1 MKDNIKKMHVTL
13 SEAEYEIYIGRNIL
27 SEINEFF
34 DVQNSNPDRKVLII
48 TDDNIPTTYIDAVKS
63 KINNYFI
70 FTVKHGEENKNFD
83 NYQQILKTLV
93 ENNFTRTDCLIAIGG
108 GMVGDLSGIIA
119 STFMRGIDLYN
130 IPTTLLSQ
138 VDSSIGGKTAI
149 DFLHVKN
156 IVGSFFQPK
165 GVLIDVETLKTLP
178 ERQIKNG
185 LVESIKMALTFDAE
199 FFKYLNN
206 LNEKDL
212 LAPDDYEKF
221 YEILQEI
228 IYKSLLL
235 KKDIVE
241 KDEKEKNIRKV
252 LNFGHTI
259 GHAIEE
265 TMNLKLLHGECVG
278 IGMLYFSSPE
288 VKTAIKE
295 ILKKYELPTS
305 CEFDKSKVL
314 ELIKHD
320 KKASGD
326 MVSTIHVNAIG
337 TYEIVKMSLSEI
349 AELLV

>member
-1 MKDNIKKMHVTL
+1 MNNEIKKMHVTL
-13 SEAEYEIYIGRNIL
+13 SEAEYDIYIGRNIL
-27 SEINEFF
+27 SDIDKYF

-48 TDDNIPTTYIDAVKS
+48 TDDNIPSEYIDKVKN
-63 KINNYFI
+63 KINKSFS
-70 FTVKHGEENKNFD
+70 FVVKNGEENKNFD

-93 ENNFTRTDCLIAIGG
+93 ENNFTRTDCLVAIGG
-108 GMVGDLSGIIA
+108 GMVGDLSGIVA

-149 DFLHVKN
+149 DFMHVKN

-165 GVLIDVETLKTLP
+165 GVLIDVETLKSLP

-185 LVESIKMALTFDAE
+185 LVESIKMAATFDKE
-199 FFKYLNN
+199 FFDYLNT
-206 LNEKDL
+206 KPDV
-212 LAPDDYEKF
+212 LANAE
-221 YEILQEI
+221 EI
-228 IYKSLLL
+228 IFKSLML
-235 KKDIVE
+235 KKAVVE
-241 KDEKEKNIRKV
+241 KDEKERNIRKV

-278 IGMLYFSSPE
+278 IGMLYFSSNE
-288 VKTAIKE
+288 VKKSLKE
-295 ILKKYELPTS
+295 ILEKYGLPTS
-305 CEFDKSKVL
+305 CEFDKNKVL

-326 MVSTIHVNAIG
+326 MVATIQVNTIG
-337 TYEIVKMSLSEI
+337 TYNIVKMTLPEI
-349 AELLV
+349 ANLLA

>member
-1 MKDNIKKMHVTL
+1 MGNDFKKMHVTL
-13 SEAEYEIYIGRNIL
+13 SEAEYDIYIGRAIL
-27 SEINEFF
+27 SEMDTFF
-34 DVQNSNPDRKVLII
+34 DVQNSNPDRKVLLI
-48 TDDNIPTTYIDAVKS
+48 TDDNIPNEYIDKIKS
-63 KINNYFI
+63 KINNCYSFV
-70 FTVKHGEENKNFD
+70 VKNGEENKNFE

-93 ENNFTRTDCLIAIGG
+93 ENNFTRTDCLIAVGG
-108 GMVGDLSGIIA
+108 GMVGDLSGIVA

-149 DFLHVKN
+149 DFMHVKN

-165 GVLIDVETLKTLP
+165 GVLIDVETLKSLP
-178 ERQIKNG
+178 DRQIKNG
-185 LVESIKMALTFDAE
+185 LVESIKMAATFDKD
-199 FFKYLNN
+199 FFEYLNT
-206 LNEKDL
+206 K
-212 LAPDDYEKF
+212 PD
-221 YEILQEI
+221 ILENAEEI

-235 KKDIVE
+235 KKAVVE

-265 TMNLKLLHGECVG
+265 TLNLKLLHGECVG

-295 ILKKYELPTS
+295 ILEKYGLPTS
-305 CEFDKSKVL
+305 CEFDKNKVV

-326 MVSTIHVNAIG
+326 TVSTIHVNKIG
-337 TYEIVKMSLSEI
+337 TYDIIKMTLSEI
-349 AELLV
+349 ANLLT

>member
-1 MKDNIKKMHVTL
+1 MENDFKKMHVTL
-13 SEAEYEIYIGRNIL
+13 SEAEYDIYIGRNIL
-27 SEINEFF
+27 SDIDKYF

-48 TDDNIPTTYIDAVKS
+48 TDDNIPNEYIDKVKS
-63 KINNYFI
+63 KINKSFS
-70 FTVKHGEENKNFD
+70 FVVKNGEENKNFD

-93 ENNFTRTDCLIAIGG
+93 ENNFTRTDCLVAIGG
-108 GMVGDLSGIIA
+108 GMVGDLSGIVA

-149 DFLHVKN
+149 DFMHVKN

-165 GVLIDVETLKTLP
+165 GVLIDVETLKSLP
-178 ERQIKNG
+178 DRQIKNG
-185 LVESIKMALTFDAE
+185 LVESIKMAATFDKE
-199 FFKYLNN
+199 FFDYLNT
-206 LNEKDL
+206 K
-212 LAPDDYEKF
+212 PD
-221 YEILQEI
+221 ILENAEEI
-228 IYKSLLL
+228 IFKSLML
-235 KKDIVE
+235 KKAVVE

-278 IGMLYFSSPE
+278 IGMLYFSSDE
-288 VKTAIKE
+288 VKKSLKN
-295 ILKKYELPTS
+295 ILEKYGLPTS
-305 CEFDKSKVL
+305 CEFDKNKVL

-326 MVSTIHVNAIG
+326 MVATIHVNSIG
-337 TYEIVKMSLSEI
+337 SYDIIKMTIPEI
-349 AELLV
+349 ANLLA

>member
-1 MKDNIKKMHVTL
+1 MENNIKKMHVTL
-13 SEAEYEIYIGRNIL
+13 SEAEYDIYIGRNIL
-27 SEINEFF
+27 SDIDKYF

-48 TDDNIPTTYIDAVKS
+48 TDDNIPSEYIDKVKS
-63 KINNYFI
+63 KINKSFS
-70 FTVKHGEENKNFD
+70 FVVKNGEENKNFD

-93 ENNFTRTDCLIAIGG
+93 ENNFTRTDCLVAIGG
-108 GMVGDLSGIIA
+108 GMVGDLSGIVA

-149 DFLHVKN
+149 DFMHVKN

-165 GVLIDVETLKTLP
+165 GVLIDVETLNSLP

-185 LVESIKMALTFDAE
+185 LVESIKMAATFDKE
-199 FFKYLNN
+199 FFDYLNT
-206 LNEKDL
+206 KPDV
-212 LAPDDYEKF
+212 LANAE
-221 YEILQEI
+221 EI
-228 IYKSLLL
+228 IFKSLML
-235 KKDIVE
+235 KKAVVE
-241 KDEKEKNIRKV
+241 KDEKERNIRKV

-278 IGMLYFSSPE
+278 IGMLYFSSDE
-288 VKTAIKE
+288 VKKSLKE
-295 ILKKYELPTS
+295 ILEKYGLPTS
-305 CEFDKSKVL
+305 CEFDKNKVL

-326 MVSTIHVNAIG
+326 MVATIQVNTIG
-337 TYEIVKMSLSEI
+337 TYNIVKMTLPEI
-349 AELLV
+349 ANLLA

>member
-1 MKDNIKKMHVTL
+1 MGNDFKKLHVTL
-13 SEAEYEIYIGRNIL
+13 SEAEYDIYIGRNIL
-27 SEINEFF
+27 SDIDKYF

-48 TDDNIPTTYIDAVKS
+48 TDDNIPTTYVDAIKKS
-63 KINNYFI
+63 IKNCIS
-70 FTVKHGEENKNFD
+70 FTVNHGEVNKNFD
-83 NYQQILKTLV
+83 NYQELLKTLV
-93 ENNFTRTDCLIAIGG
+93 ENNFTRTDCLIAVGG
-108 GMVGDLSGIIA
+108 GMVGDLSGIVA

-149 DFLHVKN
+149 DFMHVKN

-165 GVLIDVETLKTLP
+165 GVLIDVETLKSLP
-178 ERQIKNG
+178 DRQIKNG
-185 LVESIKMALTFDAE
+185 LVESIKMAATFDKE
-199 FFKYLNN
+199 FFDYLNT
-206 LNEKDL
+206 K
-212 LAPDDYEKF
+212 PD
-221 YEILQEI
+221 ILENAEEI

-235 KKDIVE
+235 KKAVVE

-278 IGMLYFSSPE
+278 IGMLYFSSDE
-288 VKTAIKE
+288 VRKSLKD
-295 ILKKYELPTS
+295 ILEKYGLPTS
-305 CEFDKSKVL
+305 CEFDKNKVL

-326 MVSTIHVNAIG
+326 MVATIHVNSIG
-337 TYEIVKMSLSEI
+337 SYDIIKMTIPEI
-349 AELLV
+349 ANLLA